1 MAVAIMS
8 QRGGLQG
15 YKKEGGGAMMAT
27 LGTNVRMRGAFAGSM
42 MLHGL
47 VALVIPALA
56 LTAASNDAIPTISF
70 VRIAR
75 IQIQPT
81 PHPVPIAQAPH
92 LKIRPNVSLASQAA
106 PALSASRHTVRAN
119 ATHGQPA
126 AAPRSA
132 PVLRLG
138 QGKQQISAAP
148 QVSAT
153 PEVRAVA
160 STKGRDTGGLMPF
173 GAEEPVPVL
182 DPAVLKQLAALGIHS
197 TLTITV
203 DEDGKTKTVAF
214 DPSIDD
220 AAKSR
225 VQALLADASWDPAVC
240 GGGIACEG
248 TATIKI

>member
-1 MAVAIMS
+1 
-8 QRGGLQG
+8 
-15 YKKEGGGAMMAT
+15 MMAAT
-27 LGTNVRMRGAFAGSM
+27 LVTNLRMRGAVAGSVV
-42 MLHGL
+42 LHGL

-56 LTAASNDAIPTISF
+56 FTAASGDAIPTISF
-70 VRIAR
+70 ARIAR

-81 PHPVPIAQAPH
+81 PHPIPLAQAPH

-106 PALSASRHTVRAN
+106 PALSASRHTVLAN

-138 QGKQQISAAP
+138 EGKAPIAAAP
-148 QVSAT
+148 QATASPAVRTVS
-153 PEVRAVA
+153 
-160 STKGRDTGGLMPF
+160 STKGRDDGGYMPF

-182 DPAVLKQLAALGIHS
+182 DPAVLKQLAALGVHS

-203 DEDGKTKTVAF
+203 DEDGKTKNVVF

-220 AAKSR
+220 ATKSK

-248 TATIKI
+248 TATIKL